1 MHISVFKRD
10 LRTKSSLPSTRLLL
24 GKVNDDV
31 DGHDNDDDDR
41 VRPTGARAGAGG
53 APEALVVA
61 AAALVEV
68 VATAALGVVLP
79 TLLSASKANCNDDGV
94 VMVGVLGRV
103 VVGVLG
109 RGKAVDDE
117 ALRGGGD
124 GDVDNI
130 IVVGVLGRGGM
141 LVVGVLMVG
150 RVGSNKRLLRA
161 KLRRLLLLLLMLS
174 SIL

>member
-31 DGHDNDDDDR
+31 DGDDNDEDDR
-41 VRPTGARAGAGG
+41 VRPTGERAGAGG
-53 APEALVVA
+53 APEALVPA
-61 AAALVEV
+61 AVLVEV
-68 VATAALGVVLP
+68 VATAALGVVLL
-79 TLLSASKANCNDDGV
+79 TQLSASKANCNEDGV
-94 VMVGVLGRV
+94 VMVGVLGR

-117 ALRGGGD
+117 ALEGGGD
-124 GDVDNI
+124 VENI

-161 KLRRLLLLLLMLS
+161 
-174 SIL
+174 